1 MNYNSVAENM
11 PGLKKELGEQ
21 FKNFSKA
28 STIALSIVFSIFA
41 GVLAGYYLD
50 TKVFHEKTYPY
61 LTILFFIFGLAGGIK
76 NFFILSKRF
85 QDEDIDKDKKK

>member
-1 MNYNSVAENM
+1 MNNHSVTDTM
-11 PGLKKELGEQ
+11 PGIKEELAEQ

-41 GVLAGYYLD
+41 GVFAGYYLD
-50 TKVFHEKTYPY
+50 TKIFNEKTYPY
-61 LTILFFIFGLAGGIK
+61 LTILFFFFGLAGGIK

-85 QDEDIDKDKKK
+85 QEEDKDKKK